1 MDPLTDGMLVLPQAS
16 LDCPIPVKYRKS
28 ISAETFPQISVSKI
42 HAPIDITGS
51 AANSFLIRQIFRKE
65 GFTYVVLLYMV
76 DLHTNFWTHRN
87 IQMDKKLISFVE
99 ILSHYRS
106 DQSTVRIPP
115 EKCADRK
122 TLFTF

>member
-51 AANSFLIRQIFRKE
+51 AANSFLIRQIFRTE
-65 GFTYVVLLYMV
+65 GFRLCT
-76 DLHTNFWTHRN
+76 
-87 IQMDKKLISFVE
+87 FVGRHLSKFSDTSKYSDGQE
-99 ILSHYRS
+99 INQFCGNSVSLQVRS
-106 DQSTVRIPP
+106 EHS
-115 EKCADRK
+115 ANSA
-122 TLFTF
+122 